1 MPAQIR
7 AWFRLALLLAILVAT
22 VETFLLLGIVTP
34 VATQGSSMAPGM
46 LGPHLR
52 VDCPRCEFDF
62 PVGGDQLPG
71 AWPLVCPDC
80 RHAFRG
86 PSTVPLRPG
95 RRVWVDRT
103 RYLHQPPRRSE
114 VVVFRCPDKPTSLC
128 VKRVLGLPGETVN
141 FAGGDLTINGQV
153 YRKSLDEQLQLR
165 QLVHRERPALSL
177 WQSET
182 GAWTWRNGTWN
193 HSTRETGR
201 LQFVPADAVVTD
213 DLGVNQRASRQPN
226 RVTDLMISCEAS
238 LADDANLKLIA
249 MFPDGTRQTAEAQIL
264 SPRGAGPT
272 QIVWSLFDQQALLVI
287 DGKIESCEISNT
299 PWPGPPQLAIVAS
312 GGVTLRNLTVWRDLY
327 RHTRPVDRWP
337 AAGVTLGEHEYFVAG
352 DNVAISSDSRSW
364 IPRGLPQRLIVGA
377 PIR

>member
-1 MPAQIR
+1 MPAPLR
-7 AWFRLALLLAILVAT
+7 AWFRLALLLAILIAT

-34 VATQGSSMAPGM
+34 VAIQGSSMAPGM
-46 LGPHLR
+46 LGPHIR
-52 VDCPRCEFDF
+52 VDCPSCELEF

-86 PSTVPLRPG
+86 PSTAPLRPG

-103 RYLHQPPRRSE
+103 RYLYQPPRRSE

-128 VKRVLGLPGETVN
+128 VKRVLGLPGETVD
-141 FAGGDLTINGQV
+141 FSRGDLTINGQV

-165 QLVHRERPALSL
+165 QLVHRQRPALRL

-182 GAWTWRNGTWN
+182 GAWTWRNETWN
-193 HSTRETGR
+193 HNTRETGR
-201 LQFVPADAVVTD
+201 LQFVPASAVVTD

-226 RVTDLMISCEAS
+226 RVTDLMISCD
-238 LADDANLKLIA
+238 ADFSGGANLELIA
-249 MFPDGTRQTAEAQIL
+249 TFPDGTSQTASAPVHT
-264 SPRGAGPT
+264 PRRATST
-272 QIVWSLFDQQALLVI
+272 QIVWSLFDRQSLLSV
-287 DGKIESCEISNT
+287 DGTIERCEPSDT
-299 PWPGPPQLAIVAS
+299 PWPGPPQLAIEAS
-312 GGVTLRNLTVWRDLY
+312 GGVTLRNLTVWRDVY

-337 AAGVTLGEHEYFVAG
+337 AAGVTLGEREYFVAG
-352 DNVAISSDSRSW
+352 DNVAISSDSRNW
-364 IPRGLPQRLIVGA
+364 FPHALPQRLIVGA